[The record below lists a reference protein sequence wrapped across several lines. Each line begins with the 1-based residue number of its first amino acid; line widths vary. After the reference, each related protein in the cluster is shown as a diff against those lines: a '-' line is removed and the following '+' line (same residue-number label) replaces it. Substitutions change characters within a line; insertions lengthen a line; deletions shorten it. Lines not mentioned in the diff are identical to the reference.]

1 LKDEYNKLLEKKYV
15 LLPHKGTYLLPFSH
29 NDNPNS
35 NTFKTIEDENKD
47 RGTFYERTETE
58 FQISF
63 LILTNKNIFNTNF
76 NTFIGYT
83 HRAYWQV
90 YNKDWSRPFRETN
103 YMPEIFARYVFDKPP
118 KILNAH
124 YIGYDIGFVH
134 QSNGQVQELSRS
146 WNRIFSRFT
155 FLAGSTFFNFT
166 LWYRLPESKDEN
178 ENPYMYKYRGYGEI
192 DMRHEFGELDLRLRI
207 LPVVDERRCHAH
219 HSSSS
224 PSAKDSREQAL
235 VINCESNPCPI
246 GTGTARGTSELSSS
260 STSDLFEYVVLSIF
274 DFHYLAQP
282 IQNEE
287 LLRKLYIEMDLSSY
301 QISEIS
307 GWSRTSISDA
317 MRTHKIQK
325 DGRKG
330 PMPQYGMKKEGTK
343 HVVHKGEQKVIK
355 KMLTLR
361 GKGYSYVSIAEK
373 LNEENIPSKLGKNW
387 NKSTVADIIK
397 RKFKR
402 KV

>member
-1 LKDEYNKLLEKKYV
+1 MASSKAEIHFNELKDEYNKLLEKKYV

-207 LPVVDERRCHAH
+207 LPGTEHISGEFALSYPWKEGIRFYSKISYGYGISLQDYDHESRRIGLGLIL
-219 HSSSS
+219 S
-224 PSAKDSREQAL
+224 D
-235 VINCESNPCPI
+235 PI
-246 GTGTARGTSELSSS
+246 S
-260 STSDLFEYVVLSIF
+260 STD
-274 DFHYLAQP
+274 
-282 IQNEE
+282 
-287 LLRKLYIEMDLSSY
+287 
-301 QISEIS
+301 
-307 GWSRTSISDA
+307 
-317 MRTHKIQK
+317 
-325 DGRKG
+325 
-330 PMPQYGMKKEGTK
+330 
-343 HVVHKGEQKVIK
+343 
-355 KMLTLR
+355 
-361 GKGYSYVSIAEK
+361 
-373 LNEENIPSKLGKNW
+373 
-387 NKSTVADIIK
+387 
-397 RKFKR
+397 
-402 KV
+402 

>member
-1 LKDEYNKLLEKKYV
+1 MDPLRRKWVDLLGCQST
-15 LLPHKGTYLLPFSH
+15 PHKGTYLLPFSH

-207 LPVVDERRCHAH
+207 LPGTEHISGEFALSYPWKEGIRFYSKISYGYGISLQDYDHESRRIGLGLIL
-219 HSSSS
+219 S
-224 PSAKDSREQAL
+224 D
-235 VINCESNPCPI
+235 PI
-246 GTGTARGTSELSSS
+246 S
-260 STSDLFEYVVLSIF
+260 STD
-274 DFHYLAQP
+274 
-282 IQNEE
+282 
-287 LLRKLYIEMDLSSY
+287 
-301 QISEIS
+301 
-307 GWSRTSISDA
+307 
-317 MRTHKIQK
+317 
-325 DGRKG
+325 
-330 PMPQYGMKKEGTK
+330 
-343 HVVHKGEQKVIK
+343 
-355 KMLTLR
+355 
-361 GKGYSYVSIAEK
+361 
-373 LNEENIPSKLGKNW
+373 
-387 NKSTVADIIK
+387 
-397 RKFKR
+397 
-402 KV
+402 